1 MSLSL
6 NAAPSRR
13 CSLTYTSD
21 LHGSQPVVIEPFNQ
35 QPTTNKMKKVKTIK
49 YAIYLSLIAAGSLIM
64 AACDSGS
71 DSSLPETGG
80 QYRLNNVNVLI
91 GNPSLSGFEDGEVIK
106 LNTASVTIGEEIY
119 EKTDDPLLQATY
131 EQALAEVQGEILK
144 DDLVGLQSFIYGTG
158 VGDFVIFAYAFEK
171 DSKGGQIR
179 YSKNGGLEVATA
191 TFDLSN

>member
-1 MSLSL
+1 MKNRINNIFSLGVVRMSLVVL
-6 NAAPSRR
+6 
-13 CSLTYTSD
+13 
-21 LHGSQPVVIEPFNQ
+21 GSA
-35 QPTTNKMKKVKTIK
+35 M
-49 YAIYLSLIAAGSLIM
+49 M

-179 YSKNGGLEVATA
+179 YSKNGGLKVATA